1 VPVKII
7 IVIVGALAAIGA
19 VIMVRS
25 VLSDNAE
32 ATNPVVIEKTVE
44 IPQSDVLVA
53 VRALKVGEVI
63 RRSDMAWVPQ
73 LDETLTDEQITKDL
87 QPDAIEDFNG
97 HIVRI
102 PIFANEAVHSQKV
115 VSRGDTGIV
124 AALLSPGMRAVTM
137 EISVESAAGGFILPD
152 DRVDVILTQ
161 EVEVDSGNGIQEFT
175 QTSVLLENVRVLA
188 IDQGLTSGTNSSADI
203 GSTATLELSQ
213 ENAALITLSERRGRL
228 SLYLRSMS
236 DRIASGDE
244 VVAYEEGLS
253 AAAQDNVVIYRNG
266 NRSQTNVSTGRE

>member
-1 VPVKII
+1 MPVKII

-19 VIMVRS
+19 IIMVRS

-44 IPQSDVLVA
+44 VAQSDVLVA
-53 VRALKVGEVI
+53 VRALQVGEVI
-63 RRSDMAWVPQ
+63 SRADMAWVPQ
-73 LDETLTDEQITKDL
+73 LDETLTDDQITKDL
-87 QPDAIEDFNG
+87 QPDALEDFNG
-97 HIVRI
+97 YIVRV
-102 PIFANEAVHSQKV
+102 PIFANEAIHSQKV

-161 EVEVDSGNGIQEFT
+161 EIQIDTGLGSEDLT

-188 IDQGLTSGTNSSADI
+188 IDQGLTSGTDSSSDI

-244 VVAYEEGLS
+244 VIAYEDGLS

-266 NRSQTNVSTGRE
+266 NRTQTNVRSGGE